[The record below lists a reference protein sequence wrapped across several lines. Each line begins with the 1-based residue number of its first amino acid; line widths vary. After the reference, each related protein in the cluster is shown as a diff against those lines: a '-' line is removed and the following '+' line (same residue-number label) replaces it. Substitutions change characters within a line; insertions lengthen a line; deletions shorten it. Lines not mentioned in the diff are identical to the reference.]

1 MNQPRHTR
9 EAQRT
14 RRSQETYNKQPSAS
28 SRAASQPRST
38 AHSEQAPRRTA
49 PQQTARTPA
58 SARTAPPRPR
68 MAQPPK
74 RKAPKKRRRG
84 LRVAIIVA
92 AVLLV
97 LLSIPYFIFQHLYGL
112 MNTDTSALNLSQ
124 VFDASLL
131 EEDESVDPDAIATTD
146 AEADDIKKQLLQNA
160 QSNTDSIVYND
171 NVFSVLL
178 LGNDSRNAK
187 TNERTDSMI
196 LVSINK
202 QTKQIV
208 LTSFLRDLY
217 VYIPGWDGYQRLNAA
232 NVFGGPEMTINT
244 IEQNFGVSI
253 DSYAAID
260 FVGFTNVI
268 DALGGVDIYLSSSEV
283 TQINK
288 TSFIGYGEGEYH
300 LNGTQALA
308 YCRIR
313 NIDSDFGRTNRQR
326 NTLMAIWD
334 AAKNASLLDLY
345 SMMTSV
351 LSEVT
356 TDLTQSECTSLLV
369 EVAKMRDYELVTQ
382 YAPADG
388 TYDMRMVDGMSVL
401 VADLAENKN
410 LLHETIY
417 E

>member
-1 MNQPRHTR
+1 
-9 EAQRT
+9 
-14 RRSQETYNKQPSAS
+14 
-28 SRAASQPRST
+28 
-38 AHSEQAPRRTA
+38 
-49 PQQTARTPA
+49 
-58 SARTAPPRPR
+58 

-74 RKAPKKRRRG
+74 RKVPKKRRRG

-131 EEDESVDPDAIATTD
+131 EEDESIDPDAIATTD